1 MSDGLLLAIL
11 EDLGDIDT
19 AQVPPGQES
28 DDSVGGENDDDDE
41 DDGPGRRG
49 EWEGRRQTRDHVLP
63 GRSHDGDGERQSD
76 GEGEQYEEDVVA

>member
-28 DDSVGGENDDDDE
+28 DDSIGGENDDDDE

-49 EWEGRRQTRDHVLP
+49 EWERLEIMYCQVGLMMATESGSPTVRESSTRRT
-63 GRSHDGDGERQSD
+63 
-76 GEGEQYEEDVVA
+76 